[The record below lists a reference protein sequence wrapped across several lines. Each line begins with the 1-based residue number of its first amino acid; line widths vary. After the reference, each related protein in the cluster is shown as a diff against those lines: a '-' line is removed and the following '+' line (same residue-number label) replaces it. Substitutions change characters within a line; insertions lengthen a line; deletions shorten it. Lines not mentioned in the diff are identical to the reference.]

1 MPINRLGIVP
11 ATDGTN
17 NTTTEQVVG
26 SKNDIEWIESRSLA
40 AFAYA
45 VYNHIH
51 SSSNTHPAN
60 AQFVTVTSGGTQ
72 YVNDGAITEIIA
84 ADEIT
89 IPFDLHFVIGFNIS
103 AIGSYDVVVYS
114 GASGDEIEVG
124 RTGFTRS
131 TNQSREGATP
141 IQIPKQP
148 ANTRISASLISS
160 NNAANTINVRVWSH
174 GYTAI
179 TPL

>member
-26 SKNDIEWIESRSLA
+26 
-40 AFAYA
+40 
-45 VYNHIH
+45 
-51 SSSNTHPAN
+51 
-60 AQFVTVTSGGTQ
+60 
-72 YVNDGAITEIIA
+72 
-84 ADEIT
+84 
-89 IPFDLHFVIGFNIS
+89 
-103 AIGSYDVVVYS
+103 
-114 GASGDEIEVG
+114 
-124 RTGFTRS
+124 
-131 TNQSREGATP
+131 
-141 IQIPKQP
+141 
-148 ANTRISASLISS
+148 RISASLISS